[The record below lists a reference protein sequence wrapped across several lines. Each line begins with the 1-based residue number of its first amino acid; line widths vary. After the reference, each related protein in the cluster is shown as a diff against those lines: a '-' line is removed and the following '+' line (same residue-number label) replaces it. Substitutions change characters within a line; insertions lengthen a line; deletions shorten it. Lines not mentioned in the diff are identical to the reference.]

1 MIPTQTQ
8 PLSRASFFP
17 APQRRRV
24 KEKSAKAQSLEA
36 LRESRRKTSSII
48 PLFMDN
54 KARGNYS
61 PTTPPTQLYTQIN
74 PTESLD
80 SRVARIKEE
89 GTNIERLVSDFDI
102 EARDPAV
109 ATTPSAESLLGAGA
123 AVAGGLFLLGQ
134 FIPGVA
140 EVLDAGVAA
149 GVAAGDAAG
158 VAAGDAAGDMLVA
171 TEEGGGAAYPFQGLG
186 LDVDEIEVE
195 ESKPFSRLIEGP
207 VQAAEDTGGMEGETT
222 GGRYIEG
229 PVEAPEDTGG
239 MEGETTGGKY
249 EERYENPESR
259 LRKRSLPD
267 DVDDSR
273 PLKKSSQ
280 KNPRTRPPQRGFE
293 QQRYPKRMRR
303 PPLRFN
309 P

>member
-1 MIPTQTQ
+1 MSFLSMIPTQTQ

-102 EARDPAV
+102 EARNPAV
-109 ATTPSAESLLGAGA
+109 ATNPSPESLLGAGA

-140 EVLDAGVAA
+140 EVEAGV
-149 GVAAGDAAG
+149 
-158 VAAGDAAGDMLVA
+158 AAGDMLVA
-171 TEEGGGAAYPFQGLG
+171 TGEGGVEGAAEMEGL
-186 LDVDEIEVE
+186 EAQ
-195 ESKPFSRLIEGP
+195 EGT
-207 VQAAEDTGGMEGETT
+207 AAERFGGA
-222 GGRYIEG
+222 IEG
-229 PVEAPEDTGG
+229 PVEAEEDIGG
-239 MEGETTGGKY
+239 ME
-249 EERYENPESR
+249 EESESR
-259 LRKRSLPD
+259 GTKRPMQD
-267 DVDDSR
+267 DFEESR
-273 PLKKSSQ
+273 RPVKKSSQ
-280 KNPRTRPPQRGFE
+280 KNPRTRPPQEDFGPNPR
-293 QQRYPKRMRR
+293 RSKRIKR
-303 PPLRFN
+303 PPLRYGRGNVQRPN

>member
-1 MIPTQTQ
+1 MSFLSMIPTQTQ

-140 EVLDAGVAA
+140 EVVDAGV
-149 GVAAGDAAG
+149 
-158 VAAGDAAGDMLVA
+158 AAGDMLVA

-207 VQAAEDTGGMEGETT
+207 VA
-222 GGRYIEG
+222 
-229 PVEAPEDTGG
+229 EDTGG

>member
-1 MIPTQTQ
+1 MSFLSMIPTQTQ

-102 EARDPAV
+102 EARNPAV
-109 ATTPSAESLLGAGA
+109 ATNPSPESLLGAGA

-140 EVLDAGVAA
+140 EVEAGV
-149 GVAAGDAAG
+149 
-158 VAAGDAAGDMLVA
+158 AAGDMLVA
-171 TEEGGGAAYPFQGLG
+171 TGEGGVEGAAEMEGL
-186 LDVDEIEVE
+186 EAQ
-195 ESKPFSRLIEGP
+195 EGT
-207 VQAAEDTGGMEGETT
+207 AAERFGGA
-222 GGRYIEG
+222 IEG
-229 PVEAPEDTGG
+229 PVEAEEDIGG
-239 MEGETTGGKY
+239 MEE
-249 EERYENPESR
+249 
-259 LRKRSLPD
+259 
-267 DVDDSR
+267 
-273 PLKKSSQ
+273 
-280 KNPRTRPPQRGFE
+280 
-293 QQRYPKRMRR
+293 
-303 PPLRFN
+303 
-309 P
+309 